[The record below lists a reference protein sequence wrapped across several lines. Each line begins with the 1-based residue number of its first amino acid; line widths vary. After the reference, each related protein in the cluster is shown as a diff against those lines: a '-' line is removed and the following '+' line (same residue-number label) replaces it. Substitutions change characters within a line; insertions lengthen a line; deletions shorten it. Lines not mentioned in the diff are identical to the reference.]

1 MSEVAENIVQS
12 ENSESQISTGD
23 QTPPESSLEGKDG
36 KKPSSVA
43 YYVKAFIGLAIMI
56 FFQFIPAPAP
66 ITQIGMALLGYFI
79 GLILL
84 WSLVDMV
91 WPTFIAICLFAFQ
104 AQQIYP
110 GSYQLAGIYE
120 AGMQSF
126 GQWITLFV
134 LGTLVICQ
142 ALDETGT
149 IRRITMWFLTRKYA
163 KKNPWT
169 FTFMLWLSGL
179 VIALFLDV
187 TVAQIFMIK
196 IAHELFRELGFKKGD
211 AWPRVIII
219 GITFTAILGFT
230 MTPICH
236 TLPILFTGI
245 SAAISG
251 VPVNLLAYMLVGIPV
266 GAVLWLIMYFWFRY
280 VVKPDISQFKN
291 VDFSI
296 IDKKRPGKMDARE
309 KGVVTISL
317 IVLIAWIVPGFASF
331 LAPQSAF
338 TELVNALTST
348 FPLFAGIAAMGF
360 IRIGGKPLLD
370 IQEAFKK
377 ITWLPII
384 LLAGIMMVSGAM
396 GEDTTGIP
404 AWIAT
409 YVVPLAEGYSPFIVI
424 AILSVLCVFITNI
437 ANNVPVGIIF
447 VSVGTPMALSMGMN
461 PAIVAVTVSIAA
473 NLAYTIPPA
482 YVPVGFAYADPY
494 CNGGSVF
501 RNGVV
506 MAVASMV
513 VSALLIYPLGVL
525 FFGA

>member
-1 MSEVAENIVQS
+1 MNEIADKGIRSEQ
-12 ENSESQISTGD
+12 
-23 QTPPESSLEGKDG
+23 LEPVDAAGAAPG
-36 KKPSSVA
+36 NGA
-43 YYVKAFIGLAIMI
+43 YYAKAFIGLAIMV

-66 ITQIGMALLGYFI
+66 ITAVGMALLGYFI

-104 AQQIYP
+104 AQEIYP
-110 GSYQLAGIYE
+110 GSYQMAGIYE
-120 AGMQSF
+120 SGIQSF
-126 GQWITLFV
+126 GNWITLFV
-134 LGTLVICQ
+134 LGTLVLCQ

-149 IRRITMWFLTRKYA
+149 IRRITMWFLTRDFA
-163 KKNPWT
+163 KKSPWN

-179 VIALFLDV
+179 VVALFLDV

-196 IAHELFRELGFKKGD
+196 IAHELFKELGFRKGD
-211 AWPRVIII
+211 AWPRTVII

-245 SAAISG
+245 SASITG
-251 VPVNLLAYMLVGIPV
+251 QPVNLLTYMLVGIPV
-266 GAVLWLIMYFWFRY
+266 GFVIWIVMYFWFKLF
-280 VVKPDISQFKN
+280 VKPDVSQFER
-291 VDFSI
+291 VDFAV
-296 IDKKRPGKMDARE
+296 IDAKRPGPMDARE
-309 KGVVTISL
+309 KAVVTISV
-317 IVLIAWIVPGFASF
+317 IVLLAWIIPGFLSF
-331 LAPQSAF
+331 LAPSAGI
-338 TELVNALTST
+338 TATVNALTAT

-360 IRIGGKPLLD
+360 IRIGGRPLLD
-370 IQEAFKK
+370 IEHAFRS

-384 LLAGIMMVSGAM
+384 LLAGIMMVAGAM
-396 GEDTTGIP
+396 GEATTGIP
-404 AWIAT
+404 DWIAAN
-409 YVVPLAEGYSPFIVI
+409 VVPLSEGLSPFLVVAVI
-424 AILSVLCVFITNI
+424 AISCIVLTNI

-447 VSVGTPMALSMGMN
+447 VSVGTPMAVNMGVN
-461 PAIVAVTVSIAA
+461 PAILAVTVSIAA

-482 YVPVGFAYADPY
+482 YVPIGFAYADPY

-506 MAVASMV
+506 MALVSIV
-513 VSALLIYPLGVL
+513 VSALLIYPLGAL